1 MPWPDDHKEQ
11 TRDRIVESAAT
22 ALRAKGLDG
31 VSIAEIMAE
40 AGLTHG
46 GFYAHFKSKD
56 ELIGAALGRA
66 SRETIER
73 LSNNRVPDDRRIE
86 AVIDTYLSAGHAS
99 HPELG
104 CPLAALGSELV
115 RGSDQ
120 IREGVA
126 ARVAQRIEWV
136 RQLLPEGEATE
147 ENATAMVATMLG
159 GLLLARMVAPDK
171 SGAVLEAT
179 RSFIDR
185 AR

>member
-1 MPWPDDHKEQ
+1 VPWPDDHKQQ

-22 ALRAKGLDG
+22 ALRAKGIDG

-56 ELIGAALGRA
+56 ELVDAALGRA

-73 LSNNRVPDDRRIE
+73 LSNNRVPDDRRME

-120 IREGVA
+120 VREGVA
-126 ARVAQRIEWV
+126 TRVAQRIEWV
-136 RQLLPEGEATE
+136 RHLLPEGEATQ
-147 ENATAMVATMLG
+147 ENATAIVATMLG
-159 GLLLARMVAPDK
+159 GLLLARMVGPDK
-171 SGAVLEAT
+171 SDAVLEAT

>member
-1 MPWPDDHKEQ
+1 VAWPEEHKRE
-11 TRDRIVESAAT
+11 TRDRIVESAAA

-46 GFYAHFKSKD
+46 GFYAHFESKD
-56 ELIGAALGRA
+56 DLIGAALARA

-73 LSNNRVPDDRRIE
+73 LSNTRVPSDQRID
-86 AVIDTYLSAGHAS
+86 AVIDTYLSAGHAA

-104 CPLAALGSELV
+104 CPLAALGPELV
-115 RGSDQ
+115 RGSDR

-126 ARVAQRIEWV
+126 TRAAQRIEWV

-147 ENATAMVATMLG
+147 ENAMAIVATMLG
-159 GLLLARMVAPDK
+159 GLLLARMVSPDK
-171 SGAVLEAT
+171 SDAVLEAT